1 VPEDEPTCHEVLV
14 IIQCY
19 VDYECDVVTMLA
31 VASHLETCKVCRDEL
46 DTLRALKAAVRRCS
60 GPDPS
65 GPTERESAAESPLW
79 H

>member
-1 VPEDEPTCHEVLV
+1 MPGDETSCHEVLV

-31 VASHLETCKVCRDEL
+31 VASHLQACKVCRDEL
-46 DTLRALKAAVRRCS
+46 ETLRALKAAVRRCT
-60 GPDPS
+60 G
-65 GPTERESAAESPLW
+65 AAESPVW